1 MKCNTFFDEY
11 IEHIIEN
18 TSPDYPSW
26 NGEYVISGRKNKW
39 NYIDG
44 CMINALLEIYKV
56 GGDKRIFSFCENFVS
71 AFVNDDGSIN
81 TYNPAEYNLDN
92 INPAKNLITLYEM
105 TGNPK
110 YRAAFEY
117 IYKTQI
123 ENQPRTYINNS
134 FWHKKIYPEQVWL
147 DGVYMMM
154 PFYAEYEVKYNDCK
168 NIDDIISQFENIENI
183 MRDEKTGL
191 YYHGY
196 DESMSMEWAD
206 KKTGLSSCFWLR
218 AMGWFMSAL
227 ADTYEKLDGVSEKA
241 DTILKRIMNNL
252 TENIVKYSHENG
264 MFSQI
269 VDMPL
274 ENGNYC
280 ETSGTLLVAY
290 AIFKAVRLGMTDKKY
305 IINAEKAFN
314 GVIENCIEKSDDGN
328 IILGNIC
335 LVAGLGGDNNR
346 DGSIGYYLSEPIV
359 KNDAK
364 GIAPL
369 LMVYSELLKR

>member
-11 IEHIIEN
+11 IENIIRN

-44 CMINALLEIYKV
+44 CMINALLDIYKV
-56 GGDKRIFSFCENFVS
+56 GGDKQIFSFCENFVS

-105 TGNPK
+105 TGNQK

-117 IYKTQI
+117 IYKTQV
-123 ENQPRTYINNS
+123 ENQPRTSVNNS

-168 NIDDIISQFENIENI
+168 NIDDIILQFENIENI
-183 MRDEKTGL
+183 MRDERTGL

-196 DESMSMEWAD
+196 DESMNMEWAD

-227 ADTYEKLDGVSEKA
+227 TDTYEKLDGVSEKA
-241 DTILKRIMNNL
+241 DTVLKRIMNNL

-290 AIFKAVRLGMTDKKY
+290 AIFKAVRLGMTDEKY

-314 GVIENCIEKSDDGN
+314 GVIENCIEKGDDGS
-328 IILGNIC
+328 ITLGNIC

>member
-1 MKCNTFFDEY
+1 
-11 IEHIIEN
+11 
-18 TSPDYPSW
+18 
-26 NGEYVISGRKNKW
+26 
-39 NYIDG
+39 
-44 CMINALLEIYKV
+44 
-56 GGDKRIFSFCENFVS
+56 
-71 AFVNDDGSIN
+71 
-81 TYNPAEYNLDN
+81 
-92 INPAKNLITLYEM
+92 
-105 TGNPK
+105 
-110 YRAAFEY
+110 
-117 IYKTQI
+117 
-123 ENQPRTYINNS
+123 
-134 FWHKKIYPEQVWL
+134 
-147 DGVYMMM
+147 
-154 PFYAEYEVKYNDCK
+154 
-168 NIDDIISQFENIENI
+168 
-183 MRDEKTGL
+183 
-191 YYHGY
+191 
-196 DESMSMEWAD
+196 MELAD

-227 ADTYEKLDGVSEKA
+227 ADTYEKLDGVSERA
-241 DTILKRIMNNL
+241 DTVLKRIMNNL
-252 TENIVKYSHENG
+252 TANIVKYSHENG

-314 GVIENCIEKSDDGN
+314 GVIENCIEKSDDGS